1 MTPRRRR
8 PGVGGPGGSAE
19 IVSIAAHAS
28 YRPGYKKLASAKV
41 LAGREAL
48 GMSHE
53 EFAGYLAVVLGWNV
67 TPEAVGHWERGS
79 TPPTDV
85 ALACDAAAGLDAIE
99 ALGQETALLD
109 TVPHGFATEALAGT
123 WVTAYQFAHAGSHH
137 HHADVAHITA
147 EGERQVRAVNH
158 PPEPRTQGR
167 SSPFRNEIEA
177 RLFGRH
183 LIGTW
188 RNTSDTRYF
197 GSLHLAVLPGETVM
211 EGHYTG
217 LASDIQVSGGW
228 WRWVRLGSGDL
239 SGVTLREPCALY
251 ELVMTRT
258 QDDPPL
264 TADDIREE
272 A

>member
-8 PGVGGPGGSAE
+8 PGVGDLGASAE
-19 IVSIAAHAS
+19 VVSIAAHAS
-28 YRPGYKKLASAKV
+28 YRPGYKQLASAQV

-48 GMSHE
+48 RMSHE
-53 EFAGYLAVVLGWNV
+53 EFAAHLGVLLGWRV
-67 TPEAVGHWERGS
+67 TPEAVERWEQGS
-79 TPPTDV
+79 IPPGDV
-85 ALACDAAAGLDAIE
+85 VLASAAAAQGELLGE
-99 ALGQETALLD
+99 AAPLLD
-109 TVPHGFATEALAGT
+109 PVPHGFPAEALAGP
-123 WVTAYQFAHAGSHH
+123 WVTAYQFMHAGVLHY
-137 HHADVAHITA
+137 HADVAHVTA

-188 RNTSDTRYF
+188 RNVSDTRYF
-197 GSLHLAVLPGETVM
+197 GSLHLAALPGETVM
-211 EGHYTG
+211 EGQYTG
-217 LASDIQVSGGW
+217 LASDIQVSGGS
-228 WRWVRLGSGDL
+228 WRWARLAPGDL
-239 SGVTLREPCALY
+239 SGVTLREPSAVY
-251 ELVMTRT
+251 ETVMART

-264 TADDIREE
+264 TAEDIREE